1 MTVLRLLL
9 ALSLRRALNLLIAMG
24 LLLAGFQV
32 LLVFIAGS
40 IERSGEFEQLAS
52 LLPPFVRA
60 ILGPSL
66 ASVMSFKGVVCIGY
80 FEFIIVVALLA
91 LTIALATLPA
101 SEVETGFAD
110 LILARPLP
118 RHWIITRTIALL
130 LLVLGLMLALMLA
143 GTWVGLAT
151 VAPKNVEWPTL
162 GILGALAL
170 NLGLLMLCWGG
181 VALAL
186 AAACR
191 RTVASAVTGL
201 LAFAS
206 LLLDL
211 TGHLWPPAERLSQLS
226 PFHYF
231 VPFDLVMGRSLPVE
245 NVILLWAVAMTGFI
259 LAYYFFSQRD
269 ISH

>member
-1 MTVLRLLL
+1 M
-9 ALSLRRALNLLIAMG
+9 I
-24 LLLAGFQV
+24 
-32 LLVFIAGS
+32 
-40 IERSGEFEQLAS
+40 
-52 LLPPFVRA
+52 
-60 ILGPSL
+60 
-66 ASVMSFKGVVCIGY
+66 
-80 FEFIIVVALLA
+80 
-91 LTIALATLPA
+91 
-101 SEVETGFAD
+101 
-110 LILARPLP
+110 
-118 RHWIITRTIALL
+118 
-130 LLVLGLMLALMLA
+130 A
-143 GTWVGLAT
+143 GTWTGLAT
-151 VAPKNVEWPTL
+151 VAPRNVEWPSL

-181 VALAL
+181 VALAF

-211 TGHLWPPAERLSQLS
+211 TGHLWPPAEPLSRLS

-231 VPFDLVMGRSLPVE
+231 VPFDLVMGRSLPAE
-245 NVILLWAVAMTGFI
+245 NIILLWAVAMTGFI